1 MLPVHWG
8 LVRRGVG
15 MRWFC
20 SSLISHEG
28 MRLMNSHSL
37 QICWLSSQREGEVWR
52 LLHWLLSTSAW
63 KGHTS
68 LLFTT
73 HWQELA
79 H

>member
-20 SSLISHEG
+20 SSLISHEE
-28 MRLMNSHSL
+28 MRLMYSHSL
-37 QICWLSSQREGEVWR
+37 QSFRLSSQREGEDWWV
-52 LLHWLLSTSAW
+52 LHWLLNTSAW

-68 LLFTT
+68 LLLTT

-79 H
+79 R